1 MLEGSKYITMITF
14 ENDRFHEK
22 DVKDNSGSQIY
33 TKKPKLKLS
42 SHSDFCPI
50 CENAEAGSHLHY
62 GGRGCSSCRAFFRRS
77 VQNLSYN
84 VGRSIALLEI
94 TINPQLQ

>member
-1 MLEGSKYITMITF
+1 MLEGSKFITMINF
-14 ENDRFHEK
+14 ENDRFDER
-22 DVKDNSGSQIY
+22 DVKDNSGNQNY

-42 SHSDFCPI
+42 SHSKFCPI
-50 CENAEAGSHLHY
+50 CGNAEAGSHLHY

-84 VGRSIALLEI
+84 VGRSIAFLEI
-94 TINPQLQ
+94 TINPQL